1 MRADTLITSKSR
13 LRQLLTRHHFW
24 LVSVTLIVGAS
35 LHYTHQIRSVPISV
49 LGAPSHLTRHA
60 LERVLLVLPVT
71 YAAFTFGLVGGLVT
85 LLVAVL
91 IMLPRILLLS
101 PYPADAFLEMIA
113 VILVSGLVTWL
124 SEAEKRQK
132 RLRQEALQEL
142 EALSAIAAA
151 SSQSLDLE
159 SVLKSAL
166 DKTLQVMGVEGG
178 GIYLLDDEGQV
189 LTTAA
194 HRGMSPEL
202 VKGIDRLQLGEGFS
216 GRVAQSGEPLVVRDL
231 STDPRLTRVVA
242 REEGFHSMASVPLAS
257 RGKVVGT
264 LFAATKGYR
273 EFSNQD
279 IQLLTSI
286 GLQIGVAVQN
296 ARLYQREREALERSR
311 ASEEQMRFYVQHI
324 SGAQEDERKRIAQ
337 ELHDDTA
344 QILLIISRRLDA
356 LATSEDGLP
365 EETIRHLEALR
376 ELTGTALQG
385 VRRFSRAL
393 RPPVLDD
400 LGLVPALEGMVTEV
414 SGQSQMEVTM
424 EVSGDQRRLS
434 SQTELALYRVTQ
446 EALRNVEKHSGASQV
461 LLAMEFGE
469 SSVLVTVTDNG
480 KGFQIPKAIAD
491 LPKTG
496 RLGVIGMRERAEL
509 VGGTLDLWSE
519 PGKGTTVVVD
529 VPA

>member
-337 ELHDDTA
+337 EVHDVLGHT
-344 QILLIISRRLDA
+344 
-356 LATSEDGLP
+356 LATVNMTLQASIGMIRADGNPRLLSMLGAARLHVKEGMHELRRALSSLAAHSEEPFYDKSRILKLTRNVSQATGLRVDL
-365 EETIRHLEALR
+365 EFGNTGSLGTQNQTAAIYRLLQEGITNAIRHGNASYVDVHFQDLSNGLMIYIKDN
-376 ELTGTALQG
+376 GSG
-385 VRRFSRAL
+385 VGYNEPGFGI
-393 RPPVLDD
+393 D
-400 LGLVPALEGMVTEV
+400 
-414 SGQSQMEVTM
+414 TM
-424 EVSGDQRRLS
+424 HKRLS
-434 SQTELALYRVTQ
+434 E
-446 EALRNVEKHSGASQV
+446 
-461 LLAMEFGE
+461 M
-469 SSVLVTVTDNG
+469 
-480 KGFQIPKAIAD
+480 
-491 LPKTG
+491 
-496 RLGVIGMRERAEL
+496 
-509 VGGTLDLWSE
+509 GGTLTME
-519 PGKGTTVVVD
+519 PNIPRGTTLRAWI
-529 VPA
+529 PSRRET